1 MITRHCPTRS
11 QTSGFTVLET
21 VIALVILTLILANVH
36 MLSKSGADI
45 ARSGALRSSL
55 ENELEMT
62 LDRITF
68 ALMAAEDEEIEGPV
82 PAPMPSTFVR
92 FASVLGRDAGGN
104 ILMSTTEEIS
114 WATHESQAEPPPP
127 VGGKG
132 DPRSAPIRQNISRE
146 GGRVAWT
153 EDADVALEETRRITW
168 SNAVPLAYMGEIG
181 GNATDDNGN
190 DLLDESGLAFARDG
204 SQIQVFLT
212 VERLDERGE
221 PTPVQRSLRIA
232 PRN

>member
-1 MITRHCPTRS
+1 MNARMRFVAGRS
-11 QTSGFTVLET
+11 SGFTVLET
-21 VIALVILTLILANVH
+21 VIALTILTLILANVH
-36 MLSKSGADI
+36 MLSNSGADI

-68 ALMAAEDEEIEGPV
+68 ALMAAEDAEIEGPV

-92 FASVLGRDAGGN
+92 FASVLGRDAAGN
-104 ILMSTTEEIS
+104 VLMSPTEEIS
-114 WATHESQAEPPPP
+114 WALHAADEPAP
-127 VGGKG
+127 GTAGR
-132 DPRSAPIRQNISRE
+132 DPRKQALYQRITRE

-153 EDADVALEETRRITW
+153 EDADAAAEESRRITW
-168 SNAVPLAYMGEIG
+168 SNAVPLAYMGEVQ

-204 SQIQVFLT
+204 GQIQVFLT
-212 VERLDERGE
+212 VERLDERGT

>member
-11 QTSGFTVLET
+11 LASGFTVLET
-21 VIALVILTLILANVH
+21 VIALTILTLILANVH

-104 ILMSTTEEIS
+104 LLMSPTEEIS
-114 WATHESQAEPPPP
+114 WATHESQAEPPSS
-127 VGGKG
+127 GGKR
-132 DPRSAPIRQNISRE
+132 DQRSAPIRQSISRE

-168 SNAVPLAYMGEIG
+168 SNAVPLEYMGEVG